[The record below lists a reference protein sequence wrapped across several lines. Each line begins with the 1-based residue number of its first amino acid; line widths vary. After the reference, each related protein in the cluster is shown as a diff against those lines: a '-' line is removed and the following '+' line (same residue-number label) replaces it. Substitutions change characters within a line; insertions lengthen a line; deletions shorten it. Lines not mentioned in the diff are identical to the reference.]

1 MAVKFTIC
9 YGEKCPNCP
18 DVKINR
24 TICEQCGKFSGLYGS
39 FCVCSFEPK
48 VKEIYMPDE
57 VGDNIM
63 SRIDEICEFINNK
76 KQEVRDT
83 LMVDAK
89 RFYKG

>member
-1 MAVKFTIC
+1 MAVKFTMC
-9 YGEKCPNCP
+9 YGEQCPNRP
-18 DVKINR
+18 DVKISR
-24 TICEQCGKFSGLYGS
+24 TTCEQCGKFSGLYGN
-39 FCVCSFEPK
+39 FCVCSFKPK

-57 VGDNIM
+57 VRDNIM

-83 LMVDAK
+83 LMVDIK